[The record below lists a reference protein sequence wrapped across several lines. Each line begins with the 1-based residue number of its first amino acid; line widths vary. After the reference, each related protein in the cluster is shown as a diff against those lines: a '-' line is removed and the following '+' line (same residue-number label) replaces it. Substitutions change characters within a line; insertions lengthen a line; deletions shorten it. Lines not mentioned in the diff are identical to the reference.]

1 VVFSSPLFL
10 FGFLPVVFLVY
21 FASPDR
27 WRNAILL
34 IASLVFYIVSAGA
47 FVLVLFFSIGAN
59 YGLGRWL
66 DVREGNGRKL
76 AVLTAIAANM
86 IPLFIFKYSGF
97 AAVSANGFLSFLHLS
112 VTISVPNWF
121 LPAGISFFTFQGLAY
136 VIDVY
141 RKEIPACDSLLEF
154 ALFKS
159 FFPQLVAGPIV
170 RYHDLARELKHRQ
183 HSVLLAQEGLVRF
196 GFGLSKKIIL
206 ADNLGR
212 IADSVFNAPTATL
225 SPATAWLGLVCYTLQ
240 IFFDFSGY
248 SDMAIGLGKVFG
260 LSLPENFNQPYRS
273 ASITE
278 FWRRWHMTLSSW
290 FRDYVYIPLGG
301 NRKGVARTG
310 ANLVIVFFL
319 CGLWHGASYT
329 FVIWGLFHGLLL
341 LVERI
346 LKGTAG
352 IKPSGVIGRIVTLVL
367 VMIGWVFFRSHTVPE
382 ALAFLAHLGFAPAQQ
397 PSVFG
402 AMYYLTGNQITYL
415 VLGIIVA
422 LWPERTNF
430 SGGSSF
436 IWSTLRPAAAVVL
449 TLLAVVS
456 QAPQSFNPF
465 IYFQF

>member
-1 VVFSSPLFL
+1 V
-10 FGFLPVVFLVY
+10 
-21 FASPDR
+21 
-27 WRNAILL
+27 LL
-34 IASLVFYIVSAGA
+34 LASLGFYVVGAGGY
-47 FVLVLFFSIGAN
+47 VLLLLFSIGAN

-66 DVREGNGRKL
+66 DRTKGEWRKV

-86 IPLFIFKYSGF
+86 FPLLLFKYSRF
-97 AAVSANGFLSFLHLS
+97 AALSANGLFSSLHIAA
-112 VTISVPNWF
+112 TVPVPSWF

-136 VIDVY
+136 VVDVY
-141 RKEIPACDSLLEF
+141 RKETPACDSLLEF

-212 IADSVFNAPTATL
+212 IADAVFN
-225 SPATAWLGLVCYTLQ
+225 SPSVSLDPSTAWMGIVCYTLQ

-301 NRKGVARTG
+301 NRKGAARTG

-329 FVIWGLFHGLLL
+329 FVIWGLYHGLLL
-341 LVERI
+341 LVERVF
-346 LKGTAG
+346 KTAAG
-352 IKPSGVIGRIVTLVL
+352 IQPSGLFGRILTLFL
-367 VMIGWVFFRSHTVPE
+367 VMVGWVFFRAHSLTG
-382 ALAFLAHLGFAPAQQ
+382 ALDYLKHLGGAAASTPGL
-397 PSVFG
+397 FG
-402 AMYYLTGNQITYL
+402 ALHYLTANNVTYL
-415 VLGIIVA
+415 IIGAIVA
-422 LWPERTNF
+422 LWPERSSVAGSR
-430 SGGSSF
+430 SGLWEA
-436 IWSTLRPAAAVVL
+436 IRPGLAVAL
-449 TLLAVVS
+449 TMLAVVS